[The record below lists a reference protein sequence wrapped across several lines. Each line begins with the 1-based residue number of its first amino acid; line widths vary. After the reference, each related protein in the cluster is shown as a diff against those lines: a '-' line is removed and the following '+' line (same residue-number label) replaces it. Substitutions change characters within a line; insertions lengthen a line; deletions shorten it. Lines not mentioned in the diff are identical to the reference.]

1 MRLRCLQLSFTPGLG
16 SPCGCGVRKTPA
28 CKCLMNAAG
37 TMAQWRTN
45 AWNKAASSYGLP
57 KRTLGCSTLPV
68 PLPHSRLLSS
78 EPANQTFDVCC
89 ERRGASE
96 LKCTAPGLLP
106 GLDREYGS
114 HMPDF
119 FQCHAYHLFESH

>member
-1 MRLRCLQLSFTPGLG
+1 
-16 SPCGCGVRKTPA
+16 
-28 CKCLMNAAG
+28 
-37 TMAQWRTN
+37 MAQWRTN
-45 AWNKAASSYGLP
+45 AWNKAASSYGLR

-68 PLPHSRLLSS
+68 PVPHSRLLSS

-106 GLDREYGS
+106 GLDRDYGS

-119 FQCHAYHLFESH
+119 FQRHAYHLFESMNGAEFARYRRIESSILLVGHLYRAALASRSDER